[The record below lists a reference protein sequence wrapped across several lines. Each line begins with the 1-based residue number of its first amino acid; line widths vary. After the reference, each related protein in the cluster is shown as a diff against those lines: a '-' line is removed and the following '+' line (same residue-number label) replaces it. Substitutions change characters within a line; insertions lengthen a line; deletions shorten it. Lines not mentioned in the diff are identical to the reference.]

1 MSRTAAPAATVTQAL
16 RIDTHA
22 HVFARDLPMT
32 DGRRYTPAYDVTVGQ
47 YLAQLDAHGMSHG
60 VLVQPSFLGSD
71 NDYLLQAIA
80 RAPERLRG
88 IAMIDAGID
97 DQQLQALRQG
107 GVVGIRFNLVGG
119 APLPDF
125 RGVWHDT
132 LMRIAAL
139 GWQVEIHREAADL
152 PRVLEPLLALG
163 VKIVVDHFGRVDPA
177 LGVDD
182 PGFRY
187 LLSTGA
193 TRQVWVK
200 LSAQYRNGGSEG
212 GAQFARQAWPLLR
225 EHFGTDRLL
234 WGSDWPHTQH
244 ESETGYADS
253 WRRFETLVSNEEDR
267 DRITGATA
275 AQLFQ
280 LA

>member
-1 MSRTAAPAATVTQAL
+1 MSTSAALSTPAL

-22 HVFARDLPMT
+22 HVFARGLPMA
-32 DGRRYTPAYDVTVGQ
+32 DVRRYTPAYDVTVEE
-47 YLAQLDAHGMSHG
+47 YLARLDAHGMSHG

-71 NDYLLQAIA
+71 NSYLLQAIA
-80 RAPERLRG
+80 RAPQRLRG
-88 IAMIDAGID
+88 IAMVDADID
-97 DQQLQALRQG
+97 DAQLQALQQG
-107 GVVGIRFNLVGG
+107 GVVGVRFNLVGG

-125 RGVWHDT
+125 SGAWRDT
-132 LMRIAAL
+132 LTRIAAL

-163 VKIVVDHFGRVDPA
+163 LKVVVDHFGRVDAA

-187 LLSTGA
+187 LLSTGPS
-193 TRQVWVK
+193 RQVWVK

-212 GAQFARQAWPLLR
+212 GARFAGQAWPLLR
-225 EHFGTDRLL
+225 QHFGPDRLL

-244 ESETGYADS
+244 ESMTSYADS
-253 WRRFETLVSNEEDR
+253 WRRFESLVSDETDR
-267 DRITGATA
+267 RCITGETA

-280 LA
+280 FA

>member
-1 MSRTAAPAATVTQAL
+1 MTTPAM

-22 HVFARDLPMT
+22 HVFARGLPMA
-32 DGRRYTPAYDVTVGQ
+32 DVRRYTPAYDVTVEE
-47 YLAQLDAHGMSHG
+47 YLARLDAHGMSHG

-71 NDYLLQAIA
+71 NSYLLQAIA
-80 RAPERLRG
+80 RAPQRLRG
-88 IAMIDAGID
+88 IAMVDADIED
-97 DQQLQALRQG
+97 AQLQALQQG
-107 GVVGIRFNLVGG
+107 GVVGVRFNLVGG

-125 RGVWHDT
+125 GGAWRDT
-132 LMRIAAL
+132 LTRIAAL

-163 VKIVVDHFGRVDPA
+163 LKVVVDHFGRVDAA

-187 LLSTGA
+187 LLSTGPS
-193 TRQVWVK
+193 RQVWVK

-212 GAQFARQAWPLLR
+212 GARFAGQAWPPLR
-225 EHFGTDRLL
+225 QHFGPDRLL

-244 ESETGYADS
+244 ESMTSYADS
-253 WRRFETLVSNEEDR
+253 WRRFESLVSDEADR
-267 DRITGATA
+267 RCITGETA

-280 LA
+280 FA

>member
-1 MSRTAAPAATVTQAL
+1 MSQPRVTTGTML

-22 HVFARDLPMT
+22 HVFTRDLPLA
-32 DGRRYTPAYDVTVGQ
+32 DVRRYAPTYDVTVEQ
-47 YLAQLDAHGMSHG
+47 YIARLDTHGMSHG

-71 NDYLLQAIA
+71 NGYLLQAIA
-80 RAPERLRG
+80 RAPQRLRG
-88 IAMIDAGID
+88 IAMVDADID
-97 DQQLQALRQG
+97 DAQLQALQQG
-107 GVVGIRFNLVGG
+107 GVVGVRFNLVGG

-125 RGVWHDT
+125 GGAWRDT
-132 LMRIAAL
+132 LTRIAAL

-163 VKIVVDHFGRVDPA
+163 LKVVVDHFGRVDAA

-187 LLSTGA
+187 LLSTGPS
-193 TRQVWVK
+193 RQVWVK

-212 GAQFARQAWPLLR
+212 GARFAGQAWPLLR
-225 EHFGTDRLL
+225 QHFGPDRLL

-244 ESETGYADS
+244 ESMTSYADS
-253 WRRFETLVSNEEDR
+253 WRRFESLVSDEADR
-267 DRITGATA
+267 RCITGETA

-280 LA
+280 FA

>member
-1 MSRTAAPAATVTQAL
+1 MSKTATVTAPVL

-22 HVFARDLPMT
+22 HVFARGLPMA
-32 DGRRYTPAYDVTVGQ
+32 DVRRYTPAYDVTVEE
-47 YLAQLDAHGMSHG
+47 YLARLDAHGMSHG

-71 NDYLLQAIA
+71 NGYLLQAIA
-80 RAPERLRG
+80 RAPQRLRG
-88 IAMIDAGID
+88 IAMVDADID
-97 DQQLQALRQG
+97 DAQLQALQQG
-107 GVVGIRFNLVGG
+107 GVVGVRFNLVGG

-125 RGVWHDT
+125 SGAWRDT
-132 LMRIAAL
+132 LTRIAAL
-139 GWQVEIHREAADL
+139 GWQVEIHREAADF

-163 VKIVVDHFGRVDPA
+163 LRVVVDHFGRVDAA

-187 LLSTGA
+187 LLSTGPS
-193 TRQVWVK
+193 RQVWVK

-212 GAQFARQAWPLLR
+212 GARFAGQAWPLLR
-225 EHFGTDRLL
+225 QHFGPDRLL

-244 ESETGYADS
+244 ESMTSYADS
-253 WRRFETLVSNEEDR
+253 WRRFESLVSDEADR
-267 DRITGATA
+267 RCITGETA

-280 LA
+280 FA

>member
-1 MSRTAAPAATVTQAL
+1 MNTTPAMALPAL

-22 HVFARDLPMT
+22 HVFARSLPMA
-32 DGRRYTPAYDVTVGQ
+32 DARRYTPAYDVTVEE
-47 YLAQLDAHGMSHG
+47 YLARLDAHGMSHG

-71 NDYLLQAIA
+71 NSYLLQAIA
-80 RAPERLRG
+80 RAPKRLRG
-88 IAMIDAGID
+88 IAMIDAQCED
-97 DQQLQALRQG
+97 TQLQALHHG
-107 GVVGIRFNLVGG
+107 GVVGVRFNLVGG

-125 RGVWHDT
+125 QGAWRDT
-132 LMRIAAL
+132 LTRVAAL
-139 GWQVEIHREAADL
+139 GWQVEIHREAGDL
-152 PRVLEPLLALG
+152 PLVLEPLLKLG
-163 VKIVVDHFGRVDPA
+163 LKVVVDHFGRVDPA

-193 TRQVWVK
+193 SRQVWVK

-212 GAQFARQAWPLLR
+212 GAHFAGQAWPLLR
-225 EHFGTDRLL
+225 QHLGTDRLL

-244 ESETGYADS
+244 ESMTSYADS
-253 WRRFETLVSNEEDR
+253 WRRFETLVSDEADR
-267 DRITGATA
+267 RRITGETA

-280 LA
+280 FA

>member
-1 MSRTAAPAATVTQAL
+1 MSTSAALSTPAL

-22 HVFARDLPMT
+22 HVFARGLPMA
-32 DGRRYTPAYDVTVGQ
+32 DVRRYTPAYDVTVEE
-47 YLAQLDAHGMSHG
+47 YLARLDAHGMSHG

-71 NDYLLQAIA
+71 NSYLLQAIA
-80 RAPERLRG
+80 RAPQRLRG
-88 IAMIDAGID
+88 IAMVDADID
-97 DQQLQALRQG
+97 DAQLQALQQG
-107 GVVGIRFNLVGG
+107 GVVGVRFNLVGG

-125 RGVWHDT
+125 GGAWRDT
-132 LMRIAAL
+132 LTRIAAL

-163 VKIVVDHFGRVDPA
+163 LKVVVDHFGRVDAA

-187 LLSTGA
+187 LLSTGPS
-193 TRQVWVK
+193 RQVWVK

-212 GAQFARQAWPLLR
+212 GARFAGQAWPLLR
-225 EHFGTDRLL
+225 QHFGPDRLL

-244 ESETGYADS
+244 ESMTSYADS
-253 WRRFETLVSNEEDR
+253 WRRFESLVSDEADR
-267 DRITGATA
+267 RCITGETA

-280 LA
+280 FA

>member
-1 MSRTAAPAATVTQAL
+1 MNTTPAMAAPAL

-22 HVFARDLPMT
+22 HVFARSLPMA
-32 DGRRYTPAYDVTVGQ
+32 DVRRYTPAYDVTVEE
-47 YLAQLDAHGMSHG
+47 YLARLDAHGMSHG

-71 NDYLLQAIA
+71 NSYLLQAIA
-80 RAPERLRG
+80 RAPQRLRG
-88 IAMIDAGID
+88 IAMIDAQCND
-97 DQQLQALRQG
+97 TQLQALHQG
-107 GVVGIRFNLVGG
+107 GVVGVRFNLVGG
-119 APLPDF
+119 AALPDF
-125 RGVWHDT
+125 QGAWRDT
-132 LMRIAAL
+132 LTRIAAL

-163 VKIVVDHFGRVDPA
+163 LKVVVDHFGRVDPA

-193 TRQVWVK
+193 SRQVWVK

-212 GAQFARQAWPLLR
+212 GAHFARQAWPLLR
-225 EHFGTDRLL
+225 RHLGTDRLL

-244 ESETGYADS
+244 ESMTSYADS
-253 WRRFETLVSNEEDR
+253 WRRFETLVSDEDDR
-267 DRITGATA
+267 RRITGDTA

-280 LA
+280 FA

>member
-1 MSRTAAPAATVTQAL
+1 MSTSAALSTPAL

-22 HVFARDLPMT
+22 HVFARGLPMA
-32 DGRRYTPAYDVTVGQ
+32 DVRRYTPAYDVTVEE
-47 YLAQLDAHGMSHG
+47 YLARLDAHGMSHG

-71 NDYLLQAIA
+71 NSYLLQAIA
-80 RAPERLRG
+80 RAPQRLRG
-88 IAMIDAGID
+88 IAMVDADIED
-97 DQQLQALRQG
+97 AQLQALQQG
-107 GVVGIRFNLVGG
+107 GVVGVRFNLVGG

-125 RGVWHDT
+125 SGAWRDT
-132 LMRIAAL
+132 LTRIAAL
-139 GWQVEIHREAADL
+139 GWQEEIHREAADL

-163 VKIVVDHFGRVDPA
+163 LKVVVDHFGRVDAA

-187 LLSTGA
+187 LLSTGPS
-193 TRQVWVK
+193 RQVWVK

-212 GAQFARQAWPLLR
+212 GARFAGQAWPLLR
-225 EHFGTDRLL
+225 QHFGPDRLL

-244 ESETGYADS
+244 ESMTSYADS
-253 WRRFETLVSNEEDR
+253 WRRFESLVSDEADR
-267 DRITGATA
+267 RCITGETA

-280 LA
+280 FA

>member
-1 MSRTAAPAATVTQAL
+1 MSKTATVTAPAL

-22 HVFARDLPMT
+22 HVFARGLPMA
-32 DGRRYTPAYDVTVGQ
+32 DVRRYTPAYDVTVEE
-47 YLAQLDAHGMSHG
+47 YLARLDAHAMSHG

-71 NDYLLQAIA
+71 NGYLLQAIA
-80 RAPERLRG
+80 RAPQRLRG
-88 IAMIDAGID
+88 IAMVDPEID
-97 DQQLQALRQG
+97 DAQLQALQQG
-107 GVVGIRFNLVGG
+107 GVVGVRFNLVGG

-125 RGVWHDT
+125 SGAWRDT
-132 LMRIAAL
+132 LTRIAAL

-163 VKIVVDHFGRVDPA
+163 LKVVVDHFGRVDAA

-187 LLSTGA
+187 LLSTGPS
-193 TRQVWVK
+193 RQVWVK

-212 GAQFARQAWPLLR
+212 GARFAGQAWPLLR
-225 EHFGTDRLL
+225 QHFGPDRLL

-244 ESETGYADS
+244 ESMTSYADS
-253 WRRFETLVSNEEDR
+253 WRRFESLVSDEADR
-267 DRITGATA
+267 RCITGETA

-280 LA
+280 FA

>member
-1 MSRTAAPAATVTQAL
+1 MTAPAL

-22 HVFARDLPMT
+22 HVFARGLPMA
-32 DGRRYTPAYDVTVGQ
+32 DVRRYTPAYDVTVEE
-47 YLAQLDAHGMSHG
+47 YLARLDAHGMSHG
-60 VLVQPSFLGSD
+60 VLVQPSFLGCD
-71 NDYLLQAIA
+71 NSYLLQAIA
-80 RAPERLRG
+80 RAPQRLRG
-88 IAMIDAGID
+88 IVMVDADID
-97 DQQLQALRQG
+97 DTALQALQQG
-107 GVVGIRFNLVGG
+107 GVVGVRFNLVGG

-125 RGVWHDT
+125 SGAWRDT
-132 LMRIAAL
+132 LTRIAAL

-163 VKIVVDHFGRVDPA
+163 LKVVVDHFGRVDAA

-187 LLSTGA
+187 LLSTGPS
-193 TRQVWVK
+193 RQVWVK

-212 GAQFARQAWPLLR
+212 GARFAGQAWPLLR
-225 EHFGTDRLL
+225 QHFGPDRLL

-244 ESETGYADS
+244 ESMTSYADS
-253 WRRFETLVSNEEDR
+253 WRRFESLVSDETDR
-267 DRITGATA
+267 RCITGETA

-280 LA
+280 FA

>member
-1 MSRTAAPAATVTQAL
+1 MSTSAAMTTPAL

-22 HVFARDLPMT
+22 HVFARGLPMA
-32 DGRRYTPAYDVTVGQ
+32 DVRRYTPAYDVTVEE
-47 YLAQLDAHGMSHG
+47 YLARLDAHGMSHG

-71 NDYLLQAIA
+71 NGYLLQAIA
-80 RAPERLRG
+80 RAPQRLRG
-88 IAMIDAGID
+88 IAMVDADID
-97 DQQLQALRQG
+97 DAQLQALQQG
-107 GVVGIRFNLVGG
+107 GVVGVRFNLVGG

-125 RGVWHDT
+125 RGAWRDT
-132 LMRIAAL
+132 LTRIAAL

-163 VKIVVDHFGRVDPA
+163 LKVVVDHFGRVDAA

-187 LLSTGA
+187 LLSTGPS
-193 TRQVWVK
+193 RQVWVK

-212 GAQFARQAWPLLR
+212 GARFAGLAWPLLR
-225 EHFGTDRLL
+225 QHFGPDRLL

-244 ESETGYADS
+244 ESMTSYADS
-253 WRRFETLVSNEEDR
+253 WQRFESLVIDEADR
-267 DRITGATA
+267 RCITGETA

-280 LA
+280 FA

>member
-1 MSRTAAPAATVTQAL
+1 MSKTVTMTTPAM

-22 HVFARDLPMT
+22 HVFARGLPMA
-32 DGRRYTPAYDVTVGQ
+32 DVRRYTPAYDVTVEE
-47 YLAQLDAHGMSHG
+47 YLARLDAHGMSHG

-71 NDYLLQAIA
+71 NGYLLQAIA
-80 RAPERLRG
+80 RAPQRLRG
-88 IAMIDAGID
+88 IAMVDADID
-97 DQQLQALRQG
+97 DAQLQALQQG
-107 GVVGIRFNLVGG
+107 GVVGVRFNLVGG

-125 RGVWHDT
+125 SGAWRDT
-132 LMRIAAL
+132 LTRIAAL

-163 VKIVVDHFGRVDPA
+163 LKVVVDHFGRVDAA

-187 LLSTGA
+187 LLSTGPS
-193 TRQVWVK
+193 RQVWVK

-212 GAQFARQAWPLLR
+212 GARFAGQAWPLLR
-225 EHFGTDRLL
+225 QHFGPDRLL

-244 ESETGYADS
+244 ESMTSYADS
-253 WRRFETLVSNEEDR
+253 WRRFESLVSDEADR
-267 DRITGATA
+267 RCITSETA

-280 LA
+280 FA

>member
-1 MSRTAAPAATVTQAL
+1 MSSTAALAAPAL

-22 HVFARDLPMT
+22 HVFARDLPMA
-32 DGRRYTPAYDVTVGQ
+32 DGRRYTPAYDVTVEE
-47 YLAQLDAHGMSHG
+47 YLARLDAHGMSHG

-71 NDYLLQAIA
+71 NGYLLQAIA

-88 IAMIDAGID
+88 IAMIDVGTD
-97 DQQLQALRQG
+97 DRQLQTLHKG

-125 RGVWHDT
+125 RGLWRDT
-132 LMRIAAL
+132 LARIAAL

-163 VKIVVDHFGRVDPA
+163 LKIVVDHFGRVDPA

-200 LSAQYRNGGSEG
+200 LSAQYRNGGSEVG
-212 GAQFARQAWPLLR
+212 TQFARQAWPLLR
-225 EHFGTDRLL
+225 EHLGTDRLL

-244 ESETGYADS
+244 ESVTDYADS
-253 WRRFETLVSNEEDR
+253 WRRFENLVSSEEDR
-267 DRITGATA
+267 GRITGETA
-275 AQLFQ
+275 AQLFHI
-280 LA
+280 A